1 MTRGTLSTGVSP
13 RFDPDRASGRGSNIL
28 RKELEMS
35 LIFQLGTVQ
44 PDGLNINFKFV

>member
-1 MTRGTLSTGVSP
+1 MTRDTLSTGVSP

-28 RKELEMS
+28 GKQLETR